1 MCAGE
6 VQRRGLQD
14 PAPEEGLRW
23 SALDWE
29 AQAGPGCPSVRGRS
43 RGTGAEGTERKLGK
57 EAKGPES

>member
-1 MCAGE
+1 M
-6 VQRRGLQD
+6 QD

-29 AQAGPGCPSVRGRS
+29 AQAGPGCPSVRRRSKGRD
-43 RGTGAEGTERKLGK
+43 AEGTERKLGS